1 MFQPDVVVVG
11 AGLIGLA
18 CATAVAREGLRV
30 LVISSREE
38 GAASAASAG
47 ILAPSVGDTS
57 PPVRTLALASRDMY
71 PEYAHGLTSRTGLPV
86 PLELTGIV
94 EIGGDEAEAAALRSS
109 LGEDAEWLD
118 VAALLEIEPSLGPA
132 IGGTFHARDGSVDA
146 VALLNAVTVDAR
158 RDPRVQ
164 LREERVMRVR
174 AGDRAIGVELE
185 NGARVEAPSVVI
197 AAGAWAGG
205 IAGLPRP
212 LPIVP
217 VRGQMLSFAGTA
229 PRHVVMGARGYVV
242 PRGTQSLVGS
252 TMEQVGFD
260 ARPTAEGEA
269 LLRALA
275 AELFPPLGSRP
286 VGGHWAG
293 LRPVTPDSLPLLGP
307 DPDCEGL
314 FYACG
319 HSRNGVLLAPLT
331 ASVIAALVSTGATA
345 IETSPYSPARFG
357 AASR

>member
-11 AGLIGLA
+11 AGLIGLT
-18 CATAVAREGLRV
+18 CATGVAREGLRV

-47 ILAPSVGDTS
+47 ILAPSVGDTP

-71 PEYAHGLTSRTGLPV
+71 PQYAQALTSRTGLPV
-86 PLELTGIV
+86 PLELTGIL
-94 EIGGDEAEAAALRSS
+94 EIARDETEAAELQSTLAEN
-109 LGEDAEWLD
+109 GEWLD
-118 VAALLEIEPSLGPA
+118 VGALRQIEPSLGPA
-132 IGGTFHARDGSVDA
+132 IGGTFHAGDGSVDA

-158 RDPRVQ
+158 RDPRV
-164 LREERVMRVR
+164 RVLEQRVTR
-174 AGDRAIGVELE
+174 ISPGGRAIGVELE
-185 NGARVEAPSVVI
+185 TGARVEAPSVVI

-217 VRGQMLSFAGTA
+217 VRGQMLSFAGDA
-229 PRHVVMGARGYVV
+229 PRRVIMGARGYVV

-252 TMEQVGFD
+252 TMEHVGFD
-260 ARPTAEGEA
+260 ARPTAEGEV
-269 LLRALA
+269 LLRSLA
-275 AELFPPLGSRP
+275 AELLPPLGSKP
-286 VGGHWAG
+286 VGAHWAG
-293 LRPVTPDSLPLLGP
+293 LRPVTPDSLPLLGS

-331 ASVIAALVSTGATA
+331 ASVIAALVSAGATA
-345 IETSPYSPARFG
+345 IETAPYSPGRFG
-357 AASR
+357 TADR